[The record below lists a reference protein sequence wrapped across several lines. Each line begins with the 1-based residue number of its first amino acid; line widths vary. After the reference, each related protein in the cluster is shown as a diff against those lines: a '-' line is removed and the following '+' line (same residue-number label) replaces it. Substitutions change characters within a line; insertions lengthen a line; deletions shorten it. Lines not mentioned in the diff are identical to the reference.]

1 MITLGRITQHADADG
16 VDKPRLVQPH
26 ICVDSGCDLVVQSAA
41 MTWQSQVQEL
51 FERIQRELHAVIE
64 GIDPLLLDEPPAPGA
79 NSIGW
84 LAWHLT
90 RSHDRN
96 VSELQGREQL
106 WILEGWHTRFS
117 REPDPAETGFGHTP
131 DQAAAFR
138 SPESG
143 VVLAYHDAVVDMIHQ
158 YLAHA
163 PEDDLDREA
172 FRPTFG
178 DTRTVQQRL
187 AGVVTDALQHVGQLA
202 YAKGILEA
210 VRNNSSGPE
219 SR

>member
-1 MITLGRITQHADADG
+1 MW
-16 VDKPRLVQPH
+16 QPPM
-26 ICVDSGCDLVVQSAA
+26 LA
-41 MTWQSQVQEL
+41 L
-51 FERIQRELHAVIE
+51 FERIQREFHAVIE

-84 LAWHLT
+84 LAWHVT

-106 WILEGWHTRFS
+106 WILEGWHTKFS

-138 SPESG
+138 SPEPE
-143 VVLAYHDAVVDMIHQ
+143 VVLAYHDAVVDMINH
-158 YLAHA
+158 YLTHA
-163 PEDDLDREA
+163 PPGDLDREV
-172 FRPTFG
+172 FSPTFG
-178 DTRTVQQRL
+178 DTRTVQRRL
-187 AGVVTDALQHVGQLA
+187 VGVLTDALQHLGQLA
-202 YAKGILEA
+202 YARGILEA
-210 VRNNSSGPE
+210 SRDDFSGPE

>member
-1 MITLGRITQHADADG
+1 MLA
-16 VDKPRLVQPH
+16 
-26 ICVDSGCDLVVQSAA
+26 
-41 MTWQSQVQEL
+41 L
-51 FERIQRELHAVIE
+51 FERIQREFHAVIE

-84 LAWHLT
+84 LAWHVT

-106 WILEGWHTRFS
+106 WILEGWHTKFS

-138 SPESG
+138 SPEPE
-143 VVLAYHDAVVDMIHQ
+143 VVLAYHDAVVDMINH
-158 YLAHA
+158 YLTHA
-163 PEDDLDREA
+163 PPGDLDREV
-172 FRPTFG
+172 FSPTFG
-178 DTRTVQQRL
+178 DTRTVQRRL
-187 AGVVTDALQHVGQLA
+187 VGVLTDALQHLGQLA
-202 YAKGILEA
+202 YARGILEA
-210 VRNNSSGPE
+210 SRDDFSGPE